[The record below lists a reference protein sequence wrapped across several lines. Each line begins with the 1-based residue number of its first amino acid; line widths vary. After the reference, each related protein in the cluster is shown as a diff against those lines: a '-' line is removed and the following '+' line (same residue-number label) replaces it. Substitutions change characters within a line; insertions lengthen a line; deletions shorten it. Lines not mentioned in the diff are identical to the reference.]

1 MCPPGLR
8 LSRGQQSFLLKFLYA
23 SLFEHAAKSNE
34 GIIVAFIAK
43 IIVALNECYNIGGL
57 ANEMDLLKDL
67 DTLAFH
73 NCKANLADCYQGKQ
87 KSARVYCRS
96 STFAKQRTWLLIW
109 CSRKCSTQ
117 IVATH
122 RPGLGIVLCWSRIF
136 CMNFDFRIVFY

>member
-96 STFAKQRTWLLIW
+96 STFAKQRTWLLNGVRE
-109 CSRKCSTQ
+109 SARHKLLQ
-117 IVATH
+117 HIVQDSELFSA
-122 RPGLGIVLCWSRIF
+122 GLEYF
-136 CMNFDFRIVFY
+136 A